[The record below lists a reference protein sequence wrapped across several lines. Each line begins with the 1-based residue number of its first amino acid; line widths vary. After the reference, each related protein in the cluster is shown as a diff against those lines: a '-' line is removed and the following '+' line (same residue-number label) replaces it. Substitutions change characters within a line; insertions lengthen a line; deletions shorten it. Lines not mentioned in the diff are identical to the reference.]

1 MTLTNS
7 PKTNQPIYI
16 VLIYCLFGSLWILFS
31 DWILESLFFNNSQL
45 ITQLQTLKG
54 WLFIFLT
61 SGLLYELIRRSQQ
74 SLHDSYSLLHAIVE
88 GTTDAIFVKDRQGR
102 YLMVNS
108 ACAQILGHPPN
119 QIIGR
124 DDREFFPPDNADAIQ
139 TTDREILNQ
148 GTSES
153 LEEKIITGGKTR
165 IYWSRRHIWRSRK
178 GEIQGLIGIARDIT
192 ERKQLIQRQ
201 EQLLE
206 QLQQQT
212 NDLRALNAITENG
225 ISTLNINDLLHTLLH
240 RIVSVTSADAAVLL
254 LYQKNSLQP
263 RSSIGIPESDLAE
276 YACKIGQGFSGLVA
290 SSSEPVYVEN
300 TQNDLRFLSFYAH
313 QRKIQT
319 LLGVPFRR
327 NSRLV
332 GVLQLE
338 WQQVR
343 TCEQREIHLLEVVA
357 ERCVMAILNAQ
368 LFEQTKYLKEQLQL
382 QIERMPIGFILHNN
396 HFEITDWNPAA
407 ETIFGYTKSEVLGC
421 HPNELIIPPSFQL
434 QFQQLLHRI
443 LEGEMTAHSLHENLT
458 KDGRFILCEWQNTPL
473 RGEDGTFIGLLS
485 MVQDVTERERSREQL
500 WRAVYYDNLTNLPNH
515 KLLIERISYLLEAQ
529 KIESKSEFSLIYID
543 INRFKIIKYT
553 LGHQT
558 AERLLIEVA
567 HRLESCIEPPAILA
581 RVDADEFAILL
592 EDVSDVNQAKR
603 FAEKIRQQMIRTP
616 FYLNGA
622 EIFTSVSLGLV
633 MSSLLVNNEP
643 EEMLRAAD
651 AAMHRTKINHSH
663 KCDIFD
669 AKMQAEATRRLK
681 VDTDLLH
688 IVNRQELQVYYQPI
702 VSLTNNKLIGFEAL
716 IRWQHPELG
725 MISPFEFISIAEE
738 NGAIHGIGLWILR
751 QACLQVKTWQQK
763 FDNNDESL
771 MISVNLSPIQLRH
784 SQLLNKIEQI
794 LEETNFPPQCL
805 KLELT
810 ENILLEQEPRIAHLL
825 NHLKS
830 MKINLCIDDFGIGYS
845 SLSYLHT
852 YPIDLLKIDRSFV
865 TNLISQP
872 KTQEI
877 VRSVIVLAQT
887 LKMNIIAEGIETVEQ
902 LEYLKNLGCKQ
913 GQGYLFAKPLDSHAA
928 EEFIVNNL

>member
-1 MTLTNS
+1 MTLKNS
-7 PKTNQPIYI
+7 PRANHPISI
-16 VLIYCLFGSLWILFS
+16 VFIYCLFGSLWILFS
-31 DWILESLFFNNSQL
+31 DRVLDSLFFNNSQL
-45 ITQLQTLKG
+45 ITQFQTLKG
-54 WLFIFLT
+54 WLFVFLT

-201 EQLLE
+201 EQLFQ

-212 NDLRALNAITENG
+212 NDLRALSAITENG
-225 ISTLNINDLLHTLLH
+225 ISTLDLNDLLQTLLL
-240 RIVSVTSADAAVLL
+240 RIVSVTAADAAVLL
-254 LYQKNSLQP
+254 LYQNNSLQP
-263 RSSIGIPESDLAE
+263 RSSVGISESDLAE
-276 YACKIGQGFSGLVA
+276 YSCKIDQGFSGLVA
-290 SSSEPVYVEN
+290 ASSEPIYIEN
-300 TQNDLRFLSFYAH
+300 TQNDPRFLSLYAH
-313 QRKIQT
+313 QRKVQT

-327 NSRLV
+327 NGRLV

-343 TCEQREIHLLEVVA
+343 TCDQREIHLLEVVA

-368 LFEQTKYLKEQLQL
+368 LYEQTNNLKEQLQL

-407 ETIFGYTKSEVLGC
+407 EAIFGYTKSEVLGC
-421 HPNELIIPPSFQL
+421 HPSELIIPPSFQL
-434 QFQQLLHRI
+434 QFQQLLRRI
-443 LEGEMTAHSLHENLT
+443 LEGDMMANSLHENLT
-458 KDGRFILCEWQNTPL
+458 KDGRFILCEWHNTPL

-500 WRAVYYDNLTNLPNH
+500 WRAAYYDNLTHLPNH
-515 KLLIERISYLLEAQ
+515 KLLIERIHYLLEAK
-529 KIESKSEFSLIYID
+529 KIGNKSEFALIYVD

-567 HRLESCIEPPAILA
+567 HRLESCVEPPAILA

-603 FAEKIRQQMIRTP
+603 FAERIRRQIMRTP

-622 EIFTSVSLGLV
+622 EIFTSVSVGLV
-633 MSSLLVNNEP
+633 MSSLINNEP

-651 AAMHRTKINHSH
+651 AAMHRAKINRSNE
-663 KCDIFD
+663 CDVFD
-669 AKMQAEATRRLK
+669 IQMQAEATRRLK
-681 VDTDLLH
+681 IDTDLLH

-716 IRWQHPELG
+716 IRWQHSELG
-725 MISPFEFISIAEE
+725 MISPVEFIPIAEE

-751 QACLQVKTWQQK
+751 QACLQVKTWQEK
-763 FDNNDESL
+763 FYNDESL
-771 MISVNLSPIQLRH
+771 MISVNLSPIQLKH
-784 SQLLNKIEQI
+784 PQLLDKIEQI
-794 LEETNFPPQCL
+794 LEETHFPPHCL
-805 KLELT
+805 KLEIT
-810 ENILLEQEPRIAHLL
+810 ENILLEQEPAIAHLL
-825 NHLKS
+825 NNLKAL
-830 MKINLCIDDFGIGYS
+830 KINLCIDDFGIGYS

-865 TNLISQP
+865 TNLITQP
-872 KTQEI
+872 KSQEI

-902 LEYLKNLGCKQ
+902 LEYLKKLGCKH